1 MNFDSILDLLF
12 YSIVLF
18 FLVIACISC
27 ISLFQ
32 DLRQDLEIEH
42 CIDCL
47 LEILDK
53 LDIENTKLRVQCY
66 CSEVMVEVYREMF
79 NNLFKKEISYGKQ

>member
-32 DLRQDLEIEH
+32 DLRQNLEIEH
-42 CIDCL
+42 CIEFYDEHNNYVLNGC
-47 LEILDK
+47 EVY
-53 LDIENTKLRVQCY
+53 IENYKLNLKE
-66 CSEVMVEVYREMF
+66 SE
-79 NNLFKKEISYGKQ
+79 